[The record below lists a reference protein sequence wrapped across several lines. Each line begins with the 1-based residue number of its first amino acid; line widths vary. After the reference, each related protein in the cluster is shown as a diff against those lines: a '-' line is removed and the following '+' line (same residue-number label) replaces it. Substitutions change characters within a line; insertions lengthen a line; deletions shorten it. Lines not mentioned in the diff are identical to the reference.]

1 MRILIIGASGVIGR
15 AVADDLARQHEV
27 LRAGRSSGE
36 LRVDLQ
42 DFASV
47 QRLFAGVGALDAVVT
62 TAGNLHLGPLAQ
74 TTPEQFMLGL
84 RSKLM
89 GQVHAVLAGQAQL
102 REGGSF
108 TLTSGIVSASSKA
121 QIRGGSNASTVNS
134 ALEGFVQAAATELPR
149 GLRINVISPA
159 MVDAS
164 VETYGPFFAGFEPV
178 PLSKVVRAYRRSI
191 EGVQTGQC
199 FAIE

>member
-1 MRILIIGASGVIGR
+1 MRILMIGAAGTIGR
-15 AVADDLARQHEV
+15 AVADDLAQRHEV

-36 LRVDLQ
+36 LRVDLE

-47 QRLFAGVGALDAVVT
+47 RQLFADAGELDAVAIA
-62 TAGNLHLGPLAQ
+62 AGQLHLGALAQ

-89 GQVHAVLAGQAQL
+89 GQVHAVLAGQAHL

-108 TLTSGIVSASSKA
+108 TLTSGIVSAASRA

-149 GLRINVISPA
+149 GLRINVVSPA

-164 VETYGPFFAGFEPV
+164 AETYGPFFPGFESV
-178 PLSKVVRAYRRSI
+178 PLVRVVQAYRRSI
-191 EGVQTGQC
+191 EGVQSGQC
-199 FAIE
+199 FAVC